1 MLEGYWTMASG
12 GEGTREVTMPER
24 WHQRELEM
32 EGIKEFRE
40 GRGSGVVRER
50 LSEDKEMAGEKRN
63 EKEKKKRGTKG
74 GSEVD
79 QPPAESR
86 YNFRRR
92 ENRSPEGTAKEWRKR
107 TEEKINEDKK
117 IGERRKRTSRLVIGT
132 EQLIVLPREEHSR
145 PAISI

>member
-1 MLEGYWTMASG
+1 
-12 GEGTREVTMPER
+12 MPER

-50 LSEDKEMAGEKRN
+50 LSEDKEIAGEKRN